1 MTPAKIDEALAKLR
15 EPFPAEIVGKLPRV
29 TCKACS
35 ERSCR
40 DERHK
45 PRKCE
50 GCNAYTSPAHVHIDF
65 VGHAHVTDRLL
76 SVDPDW
82 TWEPV
87 AFGPDGLPAIGTST
101 NGRDA
106 VMWIRLTIAGVTRL
120 GVGSVGK
127 GSFESEKQLIGD
139 AIRNAAMRF
148 GVALDLWAKADL
160 ESTLSHETAE
170 AVSSSAP
177 PARQEQGS
185 PPPAPADRPARPPAK
200 AAPPK
205 RVGSTWVKDF
215 IAKAD
220 AIGAS
225 ADERREIAALVSGGR
240 TQSLSAIFETEA
252 PAALAHLEH
261 LAVELAEQRK
271 AS

>member
-1 MTPAKIDEALAKLR
+1 MTPAKVDAALAKLR

-35 ERSCR
+35 ERTCR

-50 GCNAYTSPAHVHIDF
+50 GCNAYTSPAHIHIDF

-120 GVGSVGK
+120 GVGSVAK
-127 GSFESEKQLIGD
+127 GSFEAEKQLIGD

-170 AVSSSAP
+170 APSSSAP
-177 PARQEQGS
+177 PARQEQPS
-185 PPPAPADRPARPPAK
+185 SPAPAARPARPAKPA
-200 AAPPK
+200 APK
-205 RVGSTWVKDF
+205 RVGSAWVKDF

-225 ADERREIAALVSGGR
+225 GDERREIAALVSEGR

-252 PAALAHLEH
+252 AAALAHLEH
-261 LAVELAEQRK
+261 LAAELADQRK